1 MQVAYVLFSS
11 WQKIYFL
18 KDLARFLQETVLY
31 DKENLAR
38 FSQETVLYHKENLAR
53 FLQEFVLYRKNFARS
68 CKK

>member
-1 MQVAYVLFSS
+1 MFCSLVDRKFIS
-11 WQKIYFL
+11 
-18 KDLARFLQETVLY
+18 LQETVLY

-53 FLQEFVLYRKNFARS
+53 FLQEFVLYHKNFARS